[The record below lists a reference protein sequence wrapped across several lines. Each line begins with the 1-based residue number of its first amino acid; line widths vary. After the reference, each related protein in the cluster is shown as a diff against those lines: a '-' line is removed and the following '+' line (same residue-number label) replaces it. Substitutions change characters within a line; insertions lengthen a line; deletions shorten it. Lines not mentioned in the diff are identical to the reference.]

1 MALVLKVGDRL
12 ALLCG
17 CCHAG
22 LLNTLAAV
30 QRIFERPI
38 VTIAGGLHLTSATA
52 DYLQRVGNALV
63 EMESVQRVHPNHCTG
78 EIAFVALT
86 LTLGPAVVR
95 PCPAGTVLEF

>member
-12 ALLCG
+12 ALLSG
-17 CCHAG
+17 CCHAR
-22 LLNTLAAV
+22 LLNTLTAV
-30 QRIFERPI
+30 QRIFERSI

-63 EMESVQRVHPNHCTG
+63 EMESVQRVYPNHCTG
-78 EIAFVALT
+78 EAAFVALT
-86 LTLGPAVVR
+86 LTLGPAVVC